1 MNPFDEIA
9 VEEAVRLREKYKDA
23 ITKIVCIASKECF
36 PALPVV
42 HLHAE

>member
-23 ITKIVCIASKECF
+23 ITKIVSTSRCSSLAS
-36 PALPVV
+36 L
-42 HLHAE
+42 LDR